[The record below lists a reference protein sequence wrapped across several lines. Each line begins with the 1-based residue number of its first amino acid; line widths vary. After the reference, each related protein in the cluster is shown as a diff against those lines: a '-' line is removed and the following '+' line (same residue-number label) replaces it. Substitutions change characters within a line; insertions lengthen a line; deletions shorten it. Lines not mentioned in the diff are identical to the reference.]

1 MPHSAHGPRVDLPA
15 RGVLVAR
22 TSRTVSRPPPTHL
35 AYQTQRR
42 KTAASTCRRA
52 KVMTRLYVLFHPHP
66 MLLRAFSRRW
76 SNLGPKP
83 LIHSEGLVQMCSIG
97 SDHGTR
103 SCQSCVVTRKQII
116 MRANFLTETRSSC
129 PYSSHP
135 HSYPA
140 DHSNVPGTF
149 FVSPYSLCYPQVTSA
164 VAPRRT
170 CPRKEA

>member
-1 MPHSAHGPRVDLPA
+1 
-15 RGVLVAR
+15 
-22 TSRTVSRPPPTHL
+22 
-35 AYQTQRR
+35 
-42 KTAASTCRRA
+42 
-52 KVMTRLYVLFHPHP
+52 
-66 MLLRAFSRRW
+66 MLLRAFSRRR

-140 DHSNVPGTF
+140 DHPNVPGTF

-164 VAPRRT
+164 VAPPPNLPSQRSLNSAANRRMSLRPMNSYELLEQLLRPFGRLCKQSLFRCSCINDIIYT
-170 CPRKEA
+170 AFQQCAN